1 MFRYF
6 TCSPPYLARKII
18 KSDEKRI
25 SFHIKFRWMGR
36 RPKMSKAIQG
46 IVICVN
52 QYTVPIPLANETFS
66 PLVNKNVLKRLLQE
80 LGKEIRK
87 EIQQTQ
93 SEETINFFKDLD
105 ISSDDDY
112 IGCSILDDSD
122 YSSNICIDFN
132 D

>member
-1 MFRYF
+1 
-6 TCSPPYLARKII
+6 
-18 KSDEKRI
+18 
-25 SFHIKFRWMGR
+25 MGR
-36 RPKMSKAIQG
+36 RQKMSKAIQG

-52 QYTVPIPLANETFS
+52 QYTVTIPLANETFS

-93 SEETINFFKDLD
+93 SEETINFFLDLD